1 MLFIVAFIS
10 SFLLLPVKERIG
22 NLNDSWPVVYAKETI
37 GLKRFAP
44 EEKTEKEKYCL
55 KNINLDTLPRIP
67 RDKKAEKK
75 EKLVVWAKK
84 TVLIDAESGKVIFED
99 KMLEGGNI
107 ASLTKLVTATVLM
120 DVVKDWN
127 EKVEI
132 SPYAASAGGATVHF
146 LSGEKFLA
154 KDLLKAMLMNSDNT
168 AARALAEHFGGPEKE
183 KSFTNL
189 MNKKVEE
196 LNLRNSHFVDASGLE
211 DEGAH
216 SCAYDIAM
224 IGRETLKHPMLIEIM
239 QTPSHIEIVS
249 KDEFSKVH
257 RVGNTDIL
265 LGKYSGI
272 LGAKTGF
279 TYNAGYCLLMM
290 RELPD
295 KGKIIGVVLDAG
307 EDQRWTEMQKMLDWA
322 YDNYEWSVFPE

>member
-1 MLFIVAFIS
+1 MLFIVAFLS
-10 SFLLLPVKERIG
+10 SFLLLPFKEEIG
-22 NLNDSWPVVYAKETI
+22 DLQKSKIVILAEKVLGFEAEKGEDMEPEKICLAEDRLHNLPVTPR
-37 GLKRFAP
+37 L
-44 EEKTEKEKYCL
+44 KEK
-55 KNINLDTLPRIP
+55 
-67 RDKKAEKK
+67 KKKDN
-75 EKLVVWAKK
+75 LVVWAKK
-84 TVLIDAESGKVIFED
+84 SVLIDADSGKVIFED
-99 KMLEGGNI
+99 KMLESQNI
-107 ASLTKLVTATVLM
+107 ASLTKLVTTAVLM
-120 DVVKDWN
+120 DIVKDWN

-132 SPYAASAGGATVHF
+132 SQYAASAGGATVHF
-146 LSGEKFLA
+146 LYGEKFAA

-183 KSFTNL
+183 KSFADL
-189 MNKKVEE
+189 MNKKAEE
-196 LNLRNSHFVDASGLE
+196 LGLRNSHFIDASGLE

-216 SCAYDIAM
+216 SCAYDIALVGRSLLKYPM
-224 IGRETLKHPMLIEIM
+224 ILEIM

-249 KDEFSKVH
+249 KDEFSNVH
-257 RVGNTDIL
+257 RVGNTNEL

-307 EDQRWTEMQKMLDWA
+307 QHQRWVEMQKMLDWA
-322 YDNYEWSVFPE
+322 YDNYDWSVFPK